1 MGPVV
6 ELVGVVRLTRLW
18 AEDVRLQAVLTPHDC
33 GCWPGWLH
41 LTVRLHQYTLG
52 SSQTTIATPVN
63 TVKLEATTTL
73 AGKLAKKSC
82 NVVVKNN
89 LTK

>member
-18 AEDVRLQAVLTPHDC
+18 AEDVRLQAVLMTVAV
-33 GCWPGWLH
+33 WPGWLH

-52 SSQTTIATPVN
+52 SSRTTIAM
-63 TVKLEATTTL
+63 
-73 AGKLAKKSC
+73 
-82 NVVVKNN
+82 
-89 LTK
+89 